1 MGGRGASSGIGSRGI
16 SGLPE
21 EQKPIDNFP
30 KLSGS
35 EKQIAWANDIR
46 DKVYNSLVSAM
57 YRKENGQPT
66 QAIEQIFSKKDMENW
81 VLEAR
86 KAFGGAN
93 TSKRITEEKVKN
105 SIEALQTAERQFKA
119 LKNLI
124 ATETSA
130 KFWIDHRNTHPA
142 DPEWKKLRKSIVGY

>member
-21 EQKPIDNFP
+21 
-30 KLSGS
+30 
-35 EKQIAWANDIR
+35 
-46 DKVYNSLVSAM
+46 
-57 YRKENGQPT
+57 
-66 QAIEQIFSKKDMENW
+66 
-81 VLEAR
+81 
-86 KAFGGAN
+86 
-93 TSKRITEEKVKN
+93 VKN